1 MSSRAVTHAEAE
13 VMGEGDAGMRASLFQ
28 LLAFH
33 HRAQVSYW
41 ALVLYPLTPSKGG
54 PCFSEVPV

>member
-13 VMGEGDAGMRASLFQ
+13 VMGEGDTGIGARLFL

-33 HRAQVSYW
+33 HRAQALSW
-41 ALVLYPLTPSKGG
+41 AVALYLLTPSKGG
-54 PCFSEVPV
+54 SCSSEVPV